1 MTWGDRIFSAVTP
14 YEAFHRRLGE
24 REASAAAARGRSAA
38 AGGRT
43 PAAVVPPLG
52 GWSARTSRQWARAAL
67 KLEQQRRRGASLSAR
82 RAGRSPRRARPQG
95 RGGAVSSSPR
105 GAALAPAPPLRG
117 EGFGG
122 AAAPLAPHPP
132 GGGGGGGTLLSR
144 FTRERVVQRVDP
156 NVQRARSLPFLE
168 LRSLRQLS
176 DFESL
181 LEACNQFEAPLCVA
195 EAEEKRMRRHMKYE
209 SRTELEI
216 KLMTEATC
224 ASTLRAR
231 LLELLEPIYRQ
242 KVRAQRIRIQKQQH
256 PHIEAATPD
265 VLSDAREQRPS
276 APVHVGWGS
285 LKLPGVGERRAEAG
299 AARRPHGQAAAAGQ
313 VDVHGGAADGAR
325 LVPQGKCQT

>member
-1 MTWGDRIFSAVTP
+1 M
-14 YEAFHRRLGE
+14 
-24 REASAAAARGRSAA
+24 
-38 AGGRT
+38 
-43 PAAVVPPLG
+43 
-52 GWSARTSRQWARAAL
+52 
-67 KLEQQRRRGASLSAR
+67 
-82 RAGRSPRRARPQG
+82 
-95 RGGAVSSSPR
+95 
-105 GAALAPAPPLRG
+105 
-117 EGFGG
+117 
-122 AAAPLAPHPP
+122 
-132 GGGGGGGTLLSR
+132 
-144 FTRERVVQRVDP
+144 QRVDP

-168 LRSLRQLS
+168 LRSLRQLT

-242 KVRAQRIRIQKQQH
+242 KVRAQRIQIQIQNQQRAH
-256 PHIEAATPD
+256 MDGAATPD
-265 VLSDAREQRPS
+265 VLSARARPS
-276 APVHVGWGS
+276 SPAHVGWGL

-299 AARRPHGQAAAAGQ
+299 AARCPHCQAAAAGQ

-325 LVPQGKCQT
+325 LVPQGNSQT